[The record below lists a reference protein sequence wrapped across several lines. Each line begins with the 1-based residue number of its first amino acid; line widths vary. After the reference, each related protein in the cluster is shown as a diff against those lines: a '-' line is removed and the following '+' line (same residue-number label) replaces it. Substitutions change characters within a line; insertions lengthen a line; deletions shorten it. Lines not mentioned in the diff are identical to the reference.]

1 MSCRLILVGGFLG
14 AGKTTL
20 LAETAHKLSLQGLKV
35 GLITNDQATNLVDT
49 RMLVRSGAGVAE
61 VSGSCFCCNFQGL
74 LDAMDQLKKT
84 FDADIVL
91 AEPVGSCTDLSAT
104 IIQPLKD
111 KLQSKLL
118 ISPLTVLADP
128 IKLGAILAG
137 GTAGLHDDA
146 AYIYRKQL
154 EEADLI
160 LISKVDLLTLPMV
173 DDLLI
178 RVRKAFPSA
187 IVQPLS
193 AERNVGLDYWLDHV
207 LHKTTAGNTLLD
219 IDYDRYAEGE
229 AVLGWLN
236 ARFELRT
243 TAGTWR
249 TFAEAIMTRLHHQ
262 FAERNLPIGHV
273 KLIVESESQVLF
285 ANLTGTEIEPKI
297 RGEMT
302 STLHA
307 TMTINARVETSPEE
321 LRQIIW
327 QALQQSS
334 DGINVYQEQWNCLK
348 PGRPEPTYRYSEL
361 VA

>member
-35 GLITNDQATNLVDT
+35 GLITNDQATHLVDT

-111 KLQSKLL
+111 QLQSRLL

-137 GTAGLHDDA
+137 GTAGLHDSA

-160 LISKVDLLTLPMV
+160 LISKVDLLTLSMV
-173 DDLLI
+173 DDLLSQ
-178 RVRKAFPSA
+178 VRKAFPSA

-193 AERNVGLDYWLDHV
+193 TEKNVGLDDWLDHV

-219 IDYDRYAEGE
+219 MDYDRYAEGE

-243 TAGTWR
+243 TTGVWH
-249 TFAEAIMTRLHHQ
+249 TFADTIMTRLHQQ
-262 FAERNLPIGHV
+262 FSERNLPIGHV
-273 KLIVESESQVLF
+273 KLIIESESQVVF
-285 ANLTGTEIEPKI
+285 ANLTGTEIKPKI
-297 RGEMT
+297 RGEIT
-302 STLHA
+302 STPHA
-307 TMTINARVETSPEE
+307 TMTINARVETCPEE
-321 LRQIIW
+321 LRRIIR
-327 QALQQSS
+327 QALEQSS
-334 DGINVYQEQWNCLK
+334 IGINVYQEQWNCLR
-348 PGRPEPTYRYSEL
+348 PGRPEPTYRYSKR